1 MLLILE
7 QVLLLLLFAVIG
19 YALCKAGKVE
29 SKNAK
34 LLSTLEVNLFLPATV
49 FNTFSS
55 NFTPTYLCEKYALI
69 LASAVIIV
77 VVALAAHPVAK
88 SLAKDDYQNN
98 VFHYSLVVPNYGY
111 MGYALA
117 GGIFGSE
124 MLLDVMVFALPL
136 SLYTYTIGYNML
148 TKSPVSLKRLVNPV
162 VLSILAGMC
171 VGLIGIELPAVAT
184 SFLSKAAAC
193 MGPISMLLSGMVISQ
208 YKFEE
213 LFRNKASYLIA
224 LLRLIV
230 IPCAAAIVLRVLSF
244 QELII
249 PSVMLLAM
257 PCGLNTIVFPQL
269 VGEDCCAG
277 ASLALITNLLCL
289 VTIPLCLFLFG

>member
-1 MLLILE
+1 LFLILE
-7 QVLLLLLFAVIG
+7 QVLLLLSFAVIG
-19 YALCKAGKVE
+19 YALCKTGKVE
-29 SKNAK
+29 NTSTKI
-34 LLSTLEVNLFLPATV
+34 LSTLEVNLFLPATV

-55 NFTPTYLCEKYALI
+55 NFTPTYLRQKYVLI
-69 LASAVIIV
+69 LASAITLV

-88 SLAKDDYQNN
+88 SLAKDDYQKN

-148 TKSPVSLKRLVNPV
+148 TKSPISLKRLVNPV

-171 VGLIGIELPAVAT
+171 VGFIGIELPSVAT
-184 SFLSKAAAC
+184 NFLSKAAAC

-208 YKFEE
+208 YRFAE
-213 LFRNKASYLIA
+213 LFRNKASYLIG
-224 LLRLIV
+224 LLRLII
-230 IPCAAAIVLRVLSF
+230 IPCAAAIILHALSLR
-244 QELII
+244 ELII
-249 PSVMLLAM
+249 PSIMLLAM

-269 VGEDCCAG
+269 VGEDCYTG
-277 ASLALITNLLCL
+277 ASLALVTNLLCL
-289 VTIPLCLFLFG
+289 VTIPLCLLLFS